1 MCRIIMKKGAPRYET
16 APMLLF
22 DTLKSE
28 QTIDNHGITNHKI
41 GLTAIVGAGLVPALF
56 PSGVMN

>member
-1 MCRIIMKKGAPRYET
+1 
-16 APMLLF
+16 MLLF

-56 PSGVMN
+56 PSGEMKYLNRKECPAPYLFLNPK

>member
-1 MCRIIMKKGAPRYET
+1 MKKGAPRYET